1 MLQSL
6 ILPMKIGVSYGSG
19 ALKALQTDKIPE
31 LDLLV
36 REAIQ
41 NSSDAAINEPE
52 DSCNINFTQGA
63 FRPTE
68 FNAII
73 PDIGPILDDRFRGE
87 TADYLEIR
95 DYKTSGLT
103 GPILQS
109 KLDPNDHGNYWKL
122 VFDTGKEQTNSSA
135 GEAGGS
141 WGYGKSVYYRVGI
154 GLVVFYSQIRE
165 NGEMKS
171 RLIISLIENETNTDA
186 MLSKINENAVGRAW
200 WGKTDPCLKDELLP
214 VTDED
219 EIQKILDIFS
229 VRRFPESQTGTAI
242 IIPYIDKVKLLQGI
256 FPDNCGIPE
265 DEISICSFKDDVAKY
280 IELAVQKWYAPRVF
294 NKELKR
300 YSEQKWLAIR
310 VNGNP
315 ITHDNMRPLF
325 RLIQELYTSA
335 ISENCHGVEPYKSE
349 LYPFIKC
356 VSIPSQKLVGG
367 SSGHAAYIQVSKDE
381 LGAGS
386 IIKPYTYL
394 RKFGKSALNDPIVMF
409 ARTPGMILDYE
420 IDGKWAKGLNKP
432 EVDDEYIFVF
442 YVPDCTVEI
451 KSDSASGEYAG
462 IPFGEF
468 LRKSEKSDHMDWE
481 DPASYTLLTNIK
493 SQLVNKVNNALK
505 GSDDGPIEGT
515 TSKLS
520 GKLGKRLLPT
530 TKFGRKGS
538 SGGNGNGGSGGAVN
552 NFEFILGAQEYIDD
566 CVVIDFSA
574 KFFNTKKTAVIGVFV
589 ISETGLMDYMS
600 WLQNI
605 GTAYP
610 ITIEAIWECSTFAQ
624 NSGNTLILSPDCE
637 LSHPQ
642 STSDYSTVTI
652 LNGDENCA
660 ICGIE
665 ITNTIT
671 NAIVSG
677 KLIVRTANKKIRC
690 ILKETKK
697 PIKE

>member
-19 ALKALQTDKIPE
+19 ALKALQTNKIPE

-41 NSSDAAINEPE
+41 NSSDAAINEPD
-52 DSCNINFTQGA
+52 DSCSVNFTQGA
-63 FRPTE
+63 FCPSD
-68 FNAII
+68 FNAIL
-73 PDIGPILDDRFRGE
+73 PDIGPILDVRFPAE
-87 TADYLEIR
+87 KADYLEIR

-165 NGEMKS
+165 CGEMKS
-171 RLIISLIENETNTDA
+171 RLIVSLIENETDCNA

-200 WGKTDPCLKDELLP
+200 WGKADPCLLDELLP

-219 EIQKILDIFS
+219 EIQRILDIFS
-229 VRRFPESQTGTAI
+229 VKRFSETQTGTAI
-242 IIPYIDKVKLLQGI
+242 IIPFIDKSKLLHGI
-256 FPDNCGIPE
+256 FPENCGIPDE
-265 DEISICSFKDDVAKY
+265 EISICAFKDDVAKY

-294 NKELKR
+294 NKELKK
-300 YSEQKWLAIR
+300 YSDQKWLAIR
-310 VNGNP
+310 VNGTP

-335 ISENCHGVEPYKSE
+335 LSENCHGVEPYKSD

-367 SSGHAAYIQVSKDE
+367 SSGHAAYIQVTKDE

-386 IIKPYTYL
+386 AIKPYTYL

-432 EVDDEYIFVF
+432 EEDDEYIFVF
-442 YVPDCTVEI
+442 LCRI
-451 KSDSASGEYAG
+451 A
-462 IPFGEF
+462 
-468 LRKSEKSDHMDWE
+468 M
-481 DPASYTLLTNIK
+481 
-493 SQLVNKVNNALK
+493 
-505 GSDDGPIEGT
+505 
-515 TSKLS
+515 
-520 GKLGKRLLPT
+520 
-530 TKFGRKGS
+530 
-538 SGGNGNGGSGGAVN
+538 
-552 NFEFILGAQEYIDD
+552 
-566 CVVIDFSA
+566 
-574 KFFNTKKTAVIGVFV
+574 
-589 ISETGLMDYMS
+589 
-600 WLQNI
+600 
-605 GTAYP
+605 
-610 ITIEAIWECSTFAQ
+610 
-624 NSGNTLILSPDCE
+624 
-637 LSHPQ
+637 
-642 STSDYSTVTI
+642 
-652 LNGDENCA
+652 
-660 ICGIE
+660 
-665 ITNTIT
+665 
-671 NAIVSG
+671 
-677 KLIVRTANKKIRC
+677 
-690 ILKETKK
+690 
-697 PIKE
+697 